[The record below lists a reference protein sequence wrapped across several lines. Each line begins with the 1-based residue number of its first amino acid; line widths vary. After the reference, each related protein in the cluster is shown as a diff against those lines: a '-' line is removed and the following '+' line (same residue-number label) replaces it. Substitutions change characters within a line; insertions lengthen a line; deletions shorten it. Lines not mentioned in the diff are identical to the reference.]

1 MIEKNNRKYVNNK
14 KESKSNNKQNDI
26 TNEMLYRKI
35 NKRLDN
41 MEKILYKSIENYGE
55 SKNAQLMIISRL
67 ENIADFLKHNYNVVI
82 EERFN
87 YNPHDD

>member
-1 MIEKNNRKYVNNK
+1 MLEKNY
-14 KESKSNNKQNDI
+14 S
-26 TNEMLYRKI
+26 KI
-35 NKRLDN
+35 NKKLN
-41 MEKILYKSIENYGE
+41 NIEKLLYKSIENYE
-55 SKNAQLMIISRL
+55 QHKNAELMIISRL

>member
-1 MIEKNNRKYVNNK
+1 MIEKDNRKIKKQKGRILRDNK
-14 KESKSNNKQNDI
+14 NDI
-26 TNEMLYRKI
+26 TNEILYKKI
-35 NKRLDN
+35 NKRLN
-41 MEKILYKSIENYGE
+41 GMERLLYKCIENYEE
-55 SKNAQLMIISRL
+55 SKNAELMIISRL